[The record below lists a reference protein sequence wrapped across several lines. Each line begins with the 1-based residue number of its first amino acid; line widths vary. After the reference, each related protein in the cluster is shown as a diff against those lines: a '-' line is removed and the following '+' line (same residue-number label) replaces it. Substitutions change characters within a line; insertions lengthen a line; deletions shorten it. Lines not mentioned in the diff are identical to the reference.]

1 MTDRHELRYGVFR
14 PVLVLLGMGRRH
26 TFVEVGPDEVRV
38 QMGWA
43 FRARIP
49 REHVVSARRDRD
61 FRWGI
66 GVHGWAGRWLVN
78 GSVTG
83 IVTVEIDPPVRA
95 RVIGWPVRLRMLHV
109 SLRDPDGFL
118 ATCAPS

>member
-1 MTDRHELRYGVFR
+1 MTGRFELRYGVFR

-26 TFVEVGPDEVRV
+26 TFVEVGPDEVRA

-49 REHVVSARRDRD
+49 REHVVSAHRDRD
-61 FRWGI
+61 LRWGI
-66 GVHGWAGRWLVN
+66 GVHGWRGRWLVN

-83 IVTVEIDPPVRA
+83 IVTVEIDPPAAA
-95 RVIGWPVRLRMLHV
+95 RVVGWPVRLRTLHV
-109 SLRDPDGFL
+109 SMRDPDDFL
-118 ATCAPS
+118 GACASS